1 MKRITLKVQ
10 DPIVWEYPYMGAMN
24 ANRLAKGNTIINEA
38 FADRV
43 IEVTSDKK
51 IVWMYGAISSPAGM
65 ERLENG
71 NTLISVFGENRV
83 IEIAAP

>member
-1 MKRITLKVQ
+1 MQ
-10 DPIVWEYPYMGAMN
+10 DPIVWEYPCMGAMN
-24 ANRLAKGNTIINEA
+24 ASWLANGNTLINEA

-43 IEVTSDKK
+43 IEVSSAGE
-51 IVWMYGAISSPAGM
+51 IVWMYGALVIPTGM
-65 ERLENG
+65 DRLENG